1 MSMNESSVRSLDH
14 VHLRASQEKEATFKL
29 GSRYPI
35 LNASFAPVF
44 NNPAIS
50 QAIGNQ
56 SFTSAFPSVNYEDIG
71 LTIKAKP
78 LVHNNSDAALE
89 LQIQFRTLGSTNS
102 NGIPVI
108 FNREYKG
115 GLLLKEGEPA
125 DEGGNIT
132 AADHKSMRGLAV
144 CARRPG
150 LGVLASPES

>member
-56 SFTSAFPSVNYEDIG
+56 SFAAPFPSVNYEDIG

-78 LVHNNSDAALE
+78 LVHNNPDVALE
-89 LQIQFRTLGSTNS
+89 LEIQFRSLGTTST

-108 FNREYKG
+108 
-115 GLLLKEGEPA
+115 
-125 DEGGNIT
+125 
-132 AADHKSMRGLAV
+132 S
-144 CARRPG
+144 
-150 LGVLASPES
+150 